1 MKIAVACDHGGL
13 NLKKAMIAYVEKQ
26 GHTVVDFGTNT
37 TDSCDYPDFA
47 AAAAEAVASGECERG
62 ILVCSSGIGVSIVA
76 NKVPGIRC
84 AHCHDTYCA
93 KYTRLHNDANM
104 IAFGEKVLGEGMM
117 QEIVSLFLNTEFE
130 GGERHE
136 RRVAKIKALE
146 EKYSK

>member
-13 NLKKAMIAYVEKQ
+13 NLKKAMIAYVEKL
-26 GHTVVDFGTNT
+26 GHTVVDFGTDST
-37 TDSCDYPDFA
+37 ASCDYPDFA

-93 KYTRLHNDANM
+93 KFTRLHNDANM
-104 IAFGEKVLGEGMM
+104 IAFGEKVVGEGLM

-146 EKYSK
+146 EKYCK

>member
-13 NLKKAMIAYVEKQ
+13 NLKNAVIEFVKKL
-26 GHTVVDFGTNT
+26 GHEVKDFGTYTNA
-37 TDSCDYPDFA
+37 SCDYPDFA
-47 AAAAEAVASGECERG
+47 AAAAEAVARGKCERG

-76 NKVPGIRC
+76 NKVPGVRC

-104 IAFGEKVLGEGMM
+104 IAFGEKVVGAGLME
-117 QEIVSLFLNTEFE
+117 ELVTLFLTTEFE

-136 RRVAKIKALE
+136 RRVNKIAELE
-146 EKYSK
+146 KKYSR

>member
-1 MKIAVACDHGGL
+1 MKIAIACDHGGL
-13 NLKKAMIAYVEKQ
+13 NLKNAMKAYVEKL
-26 GHTVVDFGTNT
+26 GHETVDFGTYTN
-37 TDSCDYPDFA
+37 DSCDYPDFA

-62 ILVCSSGIGVSIVA
+62 IVVCSSGIGVSIVA
-76 NKVPGIRC
+76 NKVPGVRC
-84 AHCHDTYCA
+84 AHCHDLYCA

-104 IAFGEKVLGEGMM
+104 IAFGEKVVGEGMM
-117 QEIVSLFLNTEFE
+117 QELVYTFLNTEFE

>member
-13 NLKKAMIAYVEKQ
+13 NLKKAVIAYLEKC
-26 GHTVVDFGTNT
+26 GHSVVDFGTDST
-37 TDSCDYPDFA
+37 ASCDYPDFA
-47 AAAAEAVASGECERG
+47 VLAAEAVASGDCERG
-62 ILVCSSGIGVSIVA
+62 VLVCSSGIGVSIVA

-93 KYTRLHNDANM
+93 KFTRLHNDANM
-104 IAFGEKVLGEGMM
+104 IAFGEKVVGEGMM
-117 QEIVSLFLNTEFE
+117 QELVSLFLTTEFE

>member
-13 NLKKAMIAYVEKQ
+13 NLKNAVIAFVEKL
-26 GHTVVDFGTNT
+26 GHEVTDFGTYTNA
-37 TDSCDYPDFA
+37 SCDYPDFA
-47 AAAAEAVASGECERG
+47 VAAAEAVANGECERG

-76 NKVPGIRC
+76 NKVPGVRC

-104 IAFGEKVLGEGMM
+104 IAFGEKVVGVGLME
-117 QEIVSLFLNTEFE
+117 ELVTLFLTTEFE

-136 RRVAKIKALE
+136 RRVNKIAEIEK
-146 EKYSK
+146 KYSK

>member
-13 NLKKAMIAYVEKQ
+13 NLKNAVIEFVKKLGHEVE
-26 GHTVVDFGTNT
+26 DFGTYTNA
-37 TDSCDYPDFA
+37 SCDYPDFA
-47 AAAAEAVASGECERG
+47 AAAAEAVANGKCERG

-76 NKVPGIRC
+76 NKVPGVRC

-104 IAFGEKVLGEGMM
+104 IAFGEKVVGVGLMEEM
-117 QEIVSLFLNTEFE
+117 VSIFLTTEFE

-136 RRVAKIKALE
+136 RRVAKIAELE
-146 EKYSK
+146 KKYSK

>member
-13 NLKKAMIAYVEKQ
+13 NLKKAVIEYVTKL
-26 GHTVVDFGTNT
+26 GHEVRDFGTYT

-47 AAAAEAVASGECERG
+47 GPASEAVASGECERG

-104 IAFGEKVLGEGMM
+104 IAFGEKVVGEGLM
-117 QEIVSLFLNTEFE
+117 QEMVSIFLTTPFE

-146 EKYSK
+146 EKYGK

>member
-13 NLKKAMIAYVEKQ
+13 NLKKLVIDYVQKL
-26 GHTVVDFGTNT
+26 GHEVVDFGTYT
-37 TDSCDYPDFA
+37 KDSCDYPDFA
-47 AAAAEAVASGECERG
+47 AQAAEAVAFGDCERG

-93 KYTRLHNDANM
+93 KFTRLHNDANM
-104 IAFGEKVLGEGMM
+104 IAFGEKVVGEGLM
-117 QEIVSLFLNTEFE
+117 QEIVNLFLTTEFE

-146 EKYSK
+146 EKYNK

>member
-13 NLKKAMIAYVEKQ
+13 NLKKAMIAYVEKL

-130 GGERHE
+130 SGERHE